1 MSALRPFILTLSSL
15 PRPSARLSMSF
26 LNQIEEQLLRGVHAS
41 GAPSDIPTAI
51 RIDYE
56 QRVGTR
62 TTYLE
67 GGGVHR
73 VPVVIPGFSL
83 ILRTGA

>member
-1 MSALRPFILTLSSL
+1 MSC
-15 PRPSARLSMSF
+15 
-26 LNQIEEQLLRGVHAS
+26 LNQIEEQLLCGVHAS

-51 RIDYE
+51 RIDYD

-73 VPVVIPGFSL
+73 VPVVIPAFSL